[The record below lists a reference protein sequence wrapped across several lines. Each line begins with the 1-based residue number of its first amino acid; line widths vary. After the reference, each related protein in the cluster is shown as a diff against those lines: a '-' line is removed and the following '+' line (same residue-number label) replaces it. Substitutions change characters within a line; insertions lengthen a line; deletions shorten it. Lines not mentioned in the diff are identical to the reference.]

1 MNKDYVEYDAD
12 GRITCV
18 CNLSPDAYEDN
29 KHKPMIEGRGIPAVN
44 YVKDGKLA
52 TRPLMQVER
61 ELNVL
66 KNLPV
71 PCQIII
77 NDAVYDCNEPTVE
90 LEFDQPGTY
99 SITVRAWPYIDK
111 EFVYENTAQ

>member
-1 MNKDYVEYDAD
+1 MNKDYVEYDEN

-18 CNLSPDAYEDN
+18 CNLSADAYEAN
-29 KHKPMIEGRGIPAVN
+29 RHKQMIEGRGIPSVN

-52 TRPLMQVER
+52 VRPFMQAER

-71 PCQIII
+71 PCQIVI
-77 NDAVYDCNEPTVE
+77 NGAVYDCDEPTVE
-90 LEFDQPGTY
+90 LEFDQPGVY
-99 SITVRAWPYIDK
+99 NITVRAWPYIDK